1 MKKRNPKETPKA
13 TVALKTDPS
22 MVFADCCGVKAL
34 LAYVSMFSAR
44 IRGDQAALMP
54 QADRV
59 YRFKKTGRHA
69 ETFKRMIDAAKIEL
83 GCSAVWIVPP
93 STVGEVSQLQLL
105 YPGTIKRFR
114 TVIKRKYHHADPVD
128 VLSMEYPQAELGTR
142 VLLVDDVTTTG
153 LTLTEI
159 KTHLEARGVIAE
171 RLALGMFWRMFS
183 GKFPAEQLETQWKHF
198 EEADKWKVEKPDTDE
213 WNV

>member
-1 MKKRNPKETPKA
+1 MKKTKSGKTPKA
-13 TVALKTDPS
+13 TVALRTDPG
-22 MVFADCCGVKAL
+22 MVFADCCGIKAL

-44 IRGDQAALMP
+44 IRGDQAALKP

-69 ETFKRMIDAAKIEL
+69 DTFRRMIDAARAEL
-83 GCSAVWIVPP
+83 NCSAVWIVPP

-105 YPGTIKRFR
+105 YPGTIKRLR
-114 TVIKRKYHHADPVD
+114 TVIKRKYHHADAVV
-128 VLSMEYPQAELGTR
+128 VLSMEYPQAEPGTR

-159 KTHLEARGVIAE
+159 KTHLEGRGVIAE
-171 RLALGMFWRMFS
+171 RLALGMFWRIFH
-183 GKFPAEQLETQWKHF
+183 GKFPAEQLETQWKRFF
-198 EEADKWKVEKPDTDE
+198 EMDKWRIEETKETD
-213 WNV
+213 WST